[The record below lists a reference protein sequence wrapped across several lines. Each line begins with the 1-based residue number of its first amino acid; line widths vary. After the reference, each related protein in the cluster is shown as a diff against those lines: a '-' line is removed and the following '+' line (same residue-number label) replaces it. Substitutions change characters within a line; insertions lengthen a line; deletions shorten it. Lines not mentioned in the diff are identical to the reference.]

1 MSGVQVKGTALAS
14 TLRFVQETLP
24 RGALAQI
31 LAGLERDDRAQLETG
46 ILVSAWY
53 PFALLIRVMR
63 EVGRYDEGRTPHLY
77 RLMGRASADYSLTT
91 IYRIFFKIGSPQYT
105 LSKAARVFGSYYDSG
120 TMEAI
125 VNDKGHAILE
135 LRGFAEPAP
144 EFCER
149 LWGWCEKTIQ
159 LIASRELA
167 RAAHIKCV
175 HRGDASCQFEGFWE
189 Q

>member
-24 RGALAQI
+24 ADALGRI
-31 LAGLERDDRAQLETG
+31 LGGLDEDDRTRLETG
-46 ILVSAWY
+46 VIVSAWY
-53 PFALLIRVMR
+53 PFALLIRLMR
-63 EVGRYDEGRTPHLY
+63 EVGRYDQGRTPHLY

-125 VNDKGHAILE
+125 VNDRGHAVLE
-135 LRGFAEPAP
+135 LRDFAEPAP

-159 LIASRELA
+159 LISNRELA

-175 HRGDASCQFEGFWE
+175 NRGDPTCQFEGFWD